1 MGLDNATMRAST
13 GVAKV
18 FSANTMRAVI
28 FELMHEE
35 LIKVDD
41 EGHATQSDCAAS
53 LSWALHRFPTVNHRF
68 EREVNRNRDLR
79 PTFFLLTNKKGV
91 V

>member
-1 MGLDNATMRAST
+1 MRWDNATMRAST

-18 FSANTMRAVI
+18 FGANTICAVI
-28 FELMHEE
+28 FGLTHDE
-35 LIKVDD
+35 LIKVND

-53 LSWALHRFPTVNHRF
+53 LSWALHRFPTVNQRF
-68 EREVNRNRDLR
+68 EREVNRDMDLH
-79 PTFFLLTNKKGV
+79 PTFFLLTSKIGV

>member
-1 MGLDNATMRAST
+1 MEWDTVTMSAST
-13 GVAKV
+13 SVANV
-18 FSANTMRAVI
+18 FGANTKRAVA

-53 LSWALHRFPTVNHRF
+53 HSWALHRCSTVIRRF
-68 EREVNRNRDLR
+68 EREVNKDINLR
-79 PTFFLLTNKKGV
+79 PTSFLLTNQIGV

>member
-1 MGLDNATMRAST
+1 MEWDTGTMSAST
-13 GVAKV
+13 SVANV
-18 FSANTMRAVI
+18 FGANTKRAGV

-41 EGHATQSDCAAS
+41 EGHATQSDCATS
-53 LSWALHRFPTVNHRF
+53 HSWALHGCSTVNHRF
-68 EREVNRNRDLR
+68 EREVYRDVNLC